1 MSLILKTEFTGL
13 LDRPRSDFSLSI
25 FACRSFPANMSLLIT
40 FVTHLSSGS
49 FPELLFCR
57 LRFRQNRFFN
67 GLKVSLRLSPW
78 YSFHG
83 LKEFFRLSP
92 WYSLRPRRRCLRLW
106 FSRFGFG
113 VTNTWRTVHLWIDEF
128 LNDFRLLGLPDNLRV
143 GVAVYLLLYIVW

>member
-13 LDRPRSDFSLSI
+13 LDRLRSDFSLSI

-49 FPELLFCR
+49 FRQLLFCR

-67 GLKVSLRLSPW
+67 GLKVSL
-78 YSFHG
+78 
-83 LKEFFRLSP
+83 RLSP

-143 GVAVYLLLYIVW
+143 GIAVYLLLYIVW